1 MFMESETENA
11 GAENPGAKELTAAI
25 LLLAK
30 KLTAFNSP
38 EDEERMESII
48 DEYTEFKS
56 RL

>member
-1 MFMESETENA
+1 MKPETENT
-11 GAENPGAKELTAAI
+11 GAENPGAKELIAAI